1 MSTKRKS
8 RWGTNKRLLELYK
21 ELNKEFFENK
31 LPHHIRVE
39 WDTDK
44 MPISGTTIARCLWR
58 VPKGG
63 KPGPMVRMFCG
74 GSTAAQH
81 KAYLLQISRKLKPR
95 FLQKQVGMSMLH
107 EMVHLKLGV
116 DICCEDWG
124 GEFDKEMYR
133 LAKAWAFQ
141 PFW

>member
-1 MSTKRKS
+1 LSTKRKP

-21 ELNKEFFENK
+21 ELNKGFFENK
-31 LPHHIRVE
+31 LSHHIRVE

-44 MPISGTTIARCLWR
+44 MPISSTTIARCLWH
-58 VPKGG
+58 VPKGS
-63 KPGPMVRMFCG
+63 KP
-74 GSTAAQH
+74 SQH

-116 DICCEDWG
+116 DIYCEDWG